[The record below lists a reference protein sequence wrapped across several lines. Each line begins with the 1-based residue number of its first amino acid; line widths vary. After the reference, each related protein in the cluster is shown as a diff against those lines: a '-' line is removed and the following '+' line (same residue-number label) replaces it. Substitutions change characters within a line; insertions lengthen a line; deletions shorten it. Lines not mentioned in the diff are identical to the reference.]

1 MCAAHAQRGGTH
13 RELFDHATRFHE
25 QRLQIIL
32 CDLHTG
38 TRGTGHLS
46 LCIFAADSSGNGI
59 QKLLRTSD
67 SAASIQDSCARVASM
82 ICCAVLSP
90 ELSPAVPAF
99 NSGILRKGRNHQGVR
114 HKVFAW
120 CECLRVGVL

>member
-1 MCAAHAQRGGTH
+1 MHGLGAHAQRGGTH
-13 RELFDHATRFHE
+13 RELFEHATRFHE

-82 ICCAVLSP
+82 ICCAVLVSP
-90 ELSPAVPAF
+90 ELSPADPASWAF
-99 NSGILRKGRNHQGVR
+99 IPGISVKRIHREIGKRESV
-114 HKVFAW
+114 
-120 CECLRVGVL
+120 

>member
-1 MCAAHAQRGGTH
+1 MHGLGAHAQRGGTH
-13 RELFDHATRFHE
+13 RELFEHATRFHE

-82 ICCAVLSP
+82 ICCAVLGS
-90 ELSPAVPAF
+90 ELSPADPASWAF
-99 NSGILRKGRNHQGVR
+99 IPGIFSQADTPRKKAREKSV
-114 HKVFAW
+114 
-120 CECLRVGVL
+120 